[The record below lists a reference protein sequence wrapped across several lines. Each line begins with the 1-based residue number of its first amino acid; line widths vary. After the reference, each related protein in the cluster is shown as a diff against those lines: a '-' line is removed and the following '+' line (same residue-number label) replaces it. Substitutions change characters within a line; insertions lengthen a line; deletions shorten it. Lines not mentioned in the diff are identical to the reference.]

1 MFRDLKEYQEIQNLY
16 ENQVYLSEEDENELL
31 DIIESFDLTDDEI
44 EYFVENYE
52 EFYQDEEV
60 ILLENPLKALKTL
73 KTIRTAGKFGGG
85 IKTGIN
91 LQKSARRANI
101 KNMLG
106 RKPFDPVGKKFSGP
120 VNLNKNFAKFSSIKD
135 KLQKNAKGLAIAGG
149 LTGAVAV
156 GRQLSKG
163 GNVEKEKKKI
173 EDKVKDKT
181 KDKTITQVKSVTAGG
196 GSVDAEGKKIPSTAE
211 IRAKSDRVGGGNAGA
226 STDSGGTQGKG
237 GVEKSTETK
246 TKTDTKTSAPTQT
259 KTETKPK
266 KMHSIEK
273 KNRARFGDAK
283 VDALKAKNKD
293 FQAMKKGGM
302 TKDEFIKKY
311 PKSITAQKAKG
322 LRDHA
327 EWDAYDMVLEYLFST
342 EQVNTIEE
350 ANYVMMGMEQET
362 IGSIVNDVNEF
373 LEEGLGA
380 VRILPALGK
389 MALGA
394 AAVKGVSSYLGRK
407 SGENQIKNS
416 TPQTPVTT
424 PVKKKKGNFITN
436 FINKQRD
443 QSSFGGNKRVDDTR
457 QGSGDNKV
465 GEKIYFK

>member
-149 LTGAVAV
+149 TV
-156 GRQLSKG
+156 GTIALARQLGKG

-173 EDKVKDKT
+173 EDKVKNKT
-181 KDKTITQVKSVTAGG
+181 KDKTITQVKPVTAGGG
-196 GSVDAEGKKIPSTAE
+196 GSVDAEGKKIPSTKE
-211 IRAKSDRVGGGNAGA
+211 IRAKSDRATSAGNAGS
-226 STDSGGTQGKG
+226 STD
-237 GVEKSTETK
+237 
-246 TKTDTKTSAPTQT
+246 
-259 KTETKPK
+259 
-266 KMHSIEK
+266 
-273 KNRARFGDAK
+273 
-283 VDALKAKNKD
+283 
-293 FQAMKKGGM
+293 
-302 TKDEFIKKY
+302 
-311 PKSITAQKAKG
+311 
-322 LRDHA
+322 
-327 EWDAYDMVLEYLFST
+327 
-342 EQVNTIEE
+342 
-350 ANYVMMGMEQET
+350 
-362 IGSIVNDVNEF
+362 
-373 LEEGLGA
+373 
-380 VRILPALGK
+380 
-389 MALGA
+389 
-394 AAVKGVSSYLGRK
+394 
-407 SGENQIKNS
+407 
-416 TPQTPVTT
+416 
-424 PVKKKKGNFITN
+424 
-436 FINKQRD
+436 
-443 QSSFGGNKRVDDTR
+443 
-457 QGSGDNKV
+457 
-465 GEKIYFK
+465 

>member
-16 ENQVYLSEEDENELL
+16 ENQVYLSEEEENELL
-31 DIIESFDLTDDEI
+31 DMIESFDLTDDEI

-60 ILLENPLKALKTL
+60 ILLEGPFKALKTL

-106 RKPFDPVGKKFSGP
+106 RKPFDPVVGKKFSGP

-156 GRQLSKG
+156 GRQLGKG

-181 KDKTITQVKSVTAGG
+181 ITQVKPVTAGG
-196 GSVDAEGKKIPSTAE
+196 GSSVDAEGKKIPSTAE

-246 TKTDTKTSAPTQT
+246 TKADTRTSATTQSKPET

-311 PKSITAQKAKG
+311 PKSITAQRSKG
-322 LRDHA
+322 LREQT

-342 EQVNTIEE
+342 EQVSSLEE
-350 ANYVMMGMEQET
+350 ANYVMMQLDEENIQE
-362 IGSIVNDVNEF
+362 IVGKVAKVIMKTP
-373 LEEGLGA
+373 LVKLVPAVGGIAAGTGLVA
-380 VRILPALGK
+380 SKLGQQ
-389 MALGA
+389 
-394 AAVKGVSSYLGRK
+394 
-407 SGENQIKNS
+407 SGQNQIKNS

-436 FINKQRD
+436 FINRKRD
-443 QSSFGGNKRVDDTR
+443 ESPIGGNTR
-457 QGSGDNKV
+457 PGAD
-465 GEKIYFK
+465 KIYFK